1 MSRWTAGLLRNSVWG
16 TDSEESSGLPC
27 PPPECLPPECDKPAK
42 KLKPTSPSACRFSS
56 YRPAFGA
63 RAAMLKGHMK
73 LAHPEP
79 NPKIRRQVSEKL
91 EEVRCTEQFVALQ
104 AL

>member
-1 MSRWTAGLLRNSVWG
+1 
-16 TDSEESSGLPC
+16 
-27 PPPECLPPECDKPAK
+27 
-42 KLKPTSPSACRFSS
+42 
-56 YRPAFGA
+56 
-63 RAAMLKGHMK
+63 MLKGHMK